1 MRKLPSY
8 ALPLGTSFAFALLA
22 LACGSDSSSGSSKVS
37 PENIFDSEDDLPEC
51 SDSLGLD
58 SAYVGS
64 DSTLYICEDGSWTSD
79 GESSADGEE
88 SSSSSEKSSDKSS
101 SSGSKDGSSS
111 SVNGSSSSG
120 ENSSSSSSGKAESS
134 SSSDASKA
142 DTLYVCKDHVNDI
155 SIVLE
160 NDTLTFKTL
169 VPDGSE
175 TWEELKSACGQ
186 VEERFRDMT
195 ELELYKYTGDNSVT
209 KLFMTSEWDVVCDS
223 STLSSGFLYR
233 LPDSDENRDLITA
246 TRASKA
252 NVSTADFDNSDCVG
266 GNIQHCSSSDSIFI
280 LNYKYPEDSLTL
292 ELQMFLESDNI
303 TASREKFKKTAK
315 LIEEA
320 AAESNTAQLASLM
333 DVPES
338 SPWVSLFNGGVKI
351 SWVSGEQESSSY
363 TTFKEKFLIAVKGYD
378 KHIFAETL
386 REDGKCTLTD
396 DSWIG
401 KLYASA
407 GAESSSS
414 SEAPVESSSSSI
426 SYGTLTDTRNGTTQ
440 TYKTV
445 VIGTQ
450 TWMAENLNHAYPK
463 ESADATDSLSFCYD
477 NDPANCET
485 YGRLYTWAAAMDSA
499 GLASG
504 DATNANECG
513 NGTTCNVSS
522 PVRGVCP
529 SGWHLPDT
537 TEWSTLA
544 TYVAE
549 NSSDVGKAL
558 RSTSGWSGN
567 GNGSDAFGFRIL
579 PAGSFFSNNYG
590 NIESFAYFWASTES
604 SENKYQAYRRYIN
617 DKSGLTQGANFK
629 KYGHSVRCIKD

>member
-8 ALPLGTSFAFALLA
+8 ALPLGTSLAFALLA

-58 SAYVGS
+58 SAYVGA
-64 DSTLYICEDGSWTSD
+64 DSALYICEDGTWTSD
-79 GESSADGEE
+79 GESTSDGEE

-101 SSGSKDGSSS
+101 SSTSKDGSSS

-120 ENSSSSSSGKAESS
+120 ENGSSSSSGKAESS
-134 SSSDASKA
+134 SSSNTSKA

-169 VPDGSE
+169 TSEGLE
-175 TWEELKSACGQ
+175 TWEELESACSQ
-186 VEERFRDMT
+186 IEAAFRNMT
-195 ELELYKYTGDNSVT
+195 ELDFYEYTGDYTVT
-209 KLFMTSEWDVVCDS
+209 KMFMTSEWDVVCDS
-223 STLSSGFLYR
+223 STLYSGFSYR

-266 GNIQHCSSSDSIFI
+266 GSIQHCSSSDSIFI

-378 KHIFAETL
+378 KHIFAEAL

-401 KLYASA
+401 KLY
-407 GAESSSS
+407 
-414 SEAPVESSSSSI
+414 SSSSI

-450 TWMAENLNHAYPK
+450 TWMAENLNYAYPK

-499 GLASG
+499 GLASD
-504 DATNANECG
+504 DAANANKCG
-513 NGTTCNVSS
+513 YGTTCDASS

-590 NIESFAYFWASTES
+590 NIETFAYFWASTES
-604 SENKYQAYRRYIN
+604 SENKYQAYRRYMNSI
-617 DKSGLTQGANFK
+617 SGLTQGANFK